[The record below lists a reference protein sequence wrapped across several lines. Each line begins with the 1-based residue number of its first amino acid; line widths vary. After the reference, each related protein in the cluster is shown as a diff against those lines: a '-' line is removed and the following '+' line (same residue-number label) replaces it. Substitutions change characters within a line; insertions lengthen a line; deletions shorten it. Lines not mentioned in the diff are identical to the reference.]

1 MLLSNFLLFAAFA
14 LVLVVSGSYLVKYL
28 SKIAT
33 YLRINEFAISFIL
46 VAMSTSVPELFVGV
60 TSALEGTPELS
71 LGNVIGANIVNLTIV
86 IGIPVLLARK
96 ITVSTKAAQ
105 ADVRYMFMISAL
117 PLTLMI
123 LGDGLSRIDGG
134 ILLLVF
140 VLYIYNL
147 LRQERTYHK
156 MLQERFTHWDIIKD
170 MSLFLVSLGGLFLG
184 ANYVVKYAQALA
196 LDLQLPAIMIGLLL
210 LSLGTSLPELTFNI
224 RSVMQ
229 KHPEMA
235 LGDTIGSVV
244 ANSALVLGIV
254 AIIHPIDASFLLYL
268 TSWLYMLLVGFLFF
282 TFVEGKDSLTWR
294 EGVAMVLLYSFFIL
308 IEFYIKG
315 TALPA

>member
-1 MLLSNFLLFAAFA
+1 MLLPDLLLFAVFA

-46 VAMSTSVPELFVGV
+46 VALSTSVPELFVGV

-86 IGIPVLLARK
+86 IGIPVLLARNIK
-96 ITVSTKAAQ
+96 VSTKAAQ
-105 ADVRYMFMISAL
+105 ADVRYMFIISGL
-117 PLTLMI
+117 PILLMI
-123 LGDGLSRIDGG
+123 LGDGLSRIDGA
-134 ILLLVF
+134 ILLAVF
-140 VLYIYNL
+140 GFYIYKL

-156 MLQERFTHWDIIKD
+156 VFHERFTHWDVIKD

-184 ANYVVKYAQALA
+184 ASYVVKYASALA
-196 LDLQLPAIMIGLLL
+196 IDLELPAIMIGLLL
-210 LSLGTSLPELTFNI
+210 LALSTSLPELTFNI

-229 KHPEMA
+229 RHPEMA
-235 LGDTIGSVV
+235 LGDTVGSVV
-244 ANSALVLGIV
+244 ANSALVLGVV
-254 AIIHPIDASFLLYL
+254 AIIHPIQASVLLYI
-268 TSWLYMLLVGFLFF
+268 TSWMFMLLVGFLFF
-282 TFVEGKDSLTWR
+282 TFVEGKDNLTWR

-308 IEFYIKG
+308 IEFYVKG
-315 TALPA
+315 TAFPV